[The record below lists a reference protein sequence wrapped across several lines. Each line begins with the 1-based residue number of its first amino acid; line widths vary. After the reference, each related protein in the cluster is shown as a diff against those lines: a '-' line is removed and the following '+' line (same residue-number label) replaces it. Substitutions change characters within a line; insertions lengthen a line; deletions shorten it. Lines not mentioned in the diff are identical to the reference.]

1 MKKLFSGELFKLSG
15 NRNKYQKRF
24 CELINTFLTYRTN
37 ESSKET
43 RGTIFIMEYDLKR
56 DPNNIVSQHS
66 IKLIPHTSDLT
77 REYNFY
83 ASSLQILDNFIQAY
97 EQAKRGLQATIQKS
111 LTIPEMSG
119 WLERKEDRKI
129 GTKWAKRFCECRLNK
144 MNVYNND
151 EEAKLIVSIPLN
163 FTIVRPYSHNKGK
176 NSDSYF
182 MFVGSTDEDTHNFR
196 ANSASVMYLWV
207 ETIYKS
213 KKYSL
218 ENPINKNKDKSQS
231 LFLHDKPKK
240 EVLKRSEKSR
250 NFIAFNKFKEKSKHG
265 KTKSMSVQGLDSFDD
280 WVNIDDV
287 NNKNK
292 EETNEKK
299 FQNDKQEIK
308 DQKEIEKS
316 QNVPNPIK
324 NTLIKKKIHKKK
336 PEFLKKNEK
345 KKNEL
350 KKEKEKKRKKKKL
363 KPKYS
368 ELLSIYNL
376 MNNHEWWENEN
387 ENEKEDSK
395 EKEDN
400 QENEQDKKKKKPKA
414 NLIKFDSFGGNFIE
428 DNEFYSDEEF
438 HKKLKNE
445 EEERIWKE
453 QRRVEQ
459 EINLK
464 KKKERRQD
472 KQKDVYLIIKDLI
485 KISPLVYEKQINDN
499 IVNTINKEIEKDE
512 GKENGEN
519 EEKKNQKG
527 EEEIEEEEEE
537 NGNGNGNEN
546 NKDNDHGIENEK
558 EQKQEQE
565 KDQIEMEKENQDQ
578 DQDENKNT
586 NNNIG
591 GYCLADL
598 EPMNFQDMIMYNPN
612 NDGLQEKDK
621 KVYTMEDLVKTS
633 IESQKK
639 EINKGK
645 IKLKKNTEKTI
656 ESLRE
661 NRRTTTNTLMKSELL
676 RKLAF
681 KQKNNDGIENNN
693 ASSKPNSNINETGTI
708 KGSNNKETNNMND
721 EIAKKNQKLSEQFI
735 FDLTSTVSEI
745 QMKYLDD
752 EKIKQGI
759 IKTIRIY
766 GKRKFKVDNKDNNG
780 YMIVKMFTSL
790 FLSNRKTI
798 DQNNESEKV
807 SFYENAVKLN
817 HELMKP
823 SYHFVSKRKAQQISK
838 HDPELFKAT
847 SFFLSGLNDSRLI
860 QWLDILSKRDFIQ
873 KIYTN
878 ESLLYDQEF
887 LSGIVFSLSPLERL
901 HFSLADDYQILLN
914 GYKFGEETPKT
925 NFSKMRI
932 KSSVPLLAEDDD
944 SSSET
949 SDSESTE
956 DEISI
961 NKNANKN
968 DDNDSNLKN
977 DNNNNNNSSISIN
990 NKNKKNKKSKLENE
1004 FQLQKEEELKK
1015 SFTHETR
1022 FWELYK
1028 TCIKLVDYFAKYNN
1042 DQKMELGKE
1051 SANNALK
1058 GVIRKELLPNINELL
1073 HNGFKRNVF
1082 LSATKNHIW
1091 TYLNLVVGEKPNKK
1105 NKNFESFQDLQ
1116 SSIKKIESGT
1126 LFSAKKSIENYN
1138 LKLFGWICDS
1148 INNKKL
1154 PTYILQLSE
1163 SKYSIKK
1170 FSTTSILNNPSS
1182 CQQFSEILSLISKIP
1197 LELVIKKAL

>member
-56 DPNNIVSQHS
+56 DPNNTVSQHS

-97 EQAKRGLQATIQKS
+97 EQAKRSLQTTIQKS
-111 LTIPEMSG
+111 LTIPEISG
-119 WLERKEDRKI
+119 WLERREDRKI
-129 GTKWAKRFCECRLNK
+129 CAKWVKRFCECRLNK

-151 EEAKLIVSIPLN
+151 QEAKLDLSIPLN
-163 FTIVRPYSHNKGK
+163 FTIVRPYSHSKGK

-182 MFVGSTDEDTHNFR
+182 MFVGSTDEDTYNFR
-196 ANSASVMYLWV
+196 ANSASVMYQWV

-218 ENPINKNKDKSQS
+218 ENPINKNKEKSQS
-231 LFLHDKPKK
+231 LFVHGNMKI
-240 EVLKRSEKSR
+240 ETLKRAEKSR

-265 KTKSMSVQGLDSFDD
+265 KTKSMAVQDLDSFDD
-280 WVNIDDV
+280 WVNIDGVD
-287 NNKNK
+287 NENK

-299 FQNDKQEIK
+299 VPNEKQDYKDKK
-308 DQKEIEKS
+308 VKEKS
-316 QNVPNPIK
+316 QNVPNSLK
-324 NTLIKKKIHKKK
+324 NTLAKKKIHKKK
-336 PEFLKKNEK
+336 PELL

-350 KKEKEKKRKKKKL
+350 KKEKEKKKFLKKKM

-400 QENEQDKKKKKPKA
+400 KENEQDKKKKKTKA

-428 DNEFYSDEEF
+428 DNEFFSDEEF

-459 EINLK
+459 EINMK
-464 KKKERRQD
+464 KKRERRQD

-499 IVNTINKEIEKDE
+499 VVNT
-512 GKENGEN
+512 
-519 EEKKNQKG
+519 
-527 EEEIEEEEEE
+527 
-537 NGNGNGNEN
+537 N
-546 NKDNDHGIENEK
+546 NK
-558 EQKQEQE
+558 
-565 KDQIEMEKENQDQ
+565 EMEKEKEKEKEKSDDENENTKEKEEQEQEQDKIEIAKENQNQDE
-578 DQDENKNT
+578 DENKNT
-586 NNNIG
+586 SNKIC

-598 EPMNFQDMIMYNPN
+598 EPRNFQDMIMYNPN
-612 NDGLQEKDK
+612 NDGSQEKDK
-621 KVYTMEDLVKTS
+621 RVYTMEDLVKTS

-639 EINKGK
+639 DINKGK

-681 KQKNNDGIENNN
+681 KQKNNDGIEKDN
-693 ASSKPNSNINETGTI
+693 ASSNSNSNLNETGKTNEP
-708 KGSNNKETNNMND
+708 NNKEENSMND
-721 EIAKKNQKLSEQFI
+721 EIGKKNQKLSEQFI

-807 SFYENAVKLN
+807 SFYENAVELN

-823 SYHFVSKRKAQQISK
+823 SYHFVSKRKAHQISK
-838 HDPELFKAT
+838 NDPELFKVS

-860 QWLDILSKRDFIQ
+860 QWLDILSNKDFIQ
-873 KIYTN
+873 KIYTK
-878 ESLLYDQEF
+878 ESLLYDQQF

-914 GYKFGEETPKT
+914 GYKFGEESPKT

-956 DEISI
+956 DESSI
-961 NKNANKN
+961 NKNTNT
-968 DDNDSNLKN
+968 N
-977 DNNNNNNSSISIN
+977 DNNNNNNNLNNNNNSGSSSSISIN
-990 NKNKKNKKSKLENE
+990 NKNKKNKESKLENE
-1004 FQLQKEEELKK
+1004 FQLQNEEELKK
-1015 SFTHETR
+1015 GFTHETR

-1028 TCIKLVDYFAKYNN
+1028 TCIQLVNYFAKYNN
-1042 DQKMELGKE
+1042 DQQIELGKE
-1051 SANNALK
+1051 STNNALK
-1058 GVIRKELLPNINELL
+1058 TVIRKELLPNINELL

-1091 TYLNLVVGEKPNKK
+1091 TYLNLIVGERINKK
-1105 NKNFESFQDLQ
+1105 NKNFESFKDLQ
-1116 SSIKKIESGT
+1116 NSIKKIESGS
-1126 LFSAKKSIENYN
+1126 LFSDKKSIENYN

-1148 INNKKL
+1148 INNKKIA
-1154 PTYILQLSE
+1154 TYILQLSE

-1170 FSTTSILNNPSS
+1170 FSSSSILNNPSS